1 MKKRNK
7 KYLSNLYD
15 YNAKTDTYQIS
26 LSLRNYEEIYNPYDY
41 SQYKKRDM
49 DEDFLDYIYD
59 ETLGIPLKH
68 NVKLTMHIK
77 EEAYAEEKTK
87 NVKNAIKNNF
97 SWRMGI
103 IEQRLKE
110 LYSKCML
117 LLLAGILFLV
127 LTFGLSN
134 TVNKDNTFF
143 DIFGESLS
151 IIGWVFLWDL
161 VEILAFDLTK
171 LLKKKRYLKRLVNSK
186 VEFETYK

>member
-1 MKKRNK
+1 MKNK
-7 KYLSNLYD
+7 KKKNLNSLYH
-15 YNAKTDTYQIS
+15 YNARSDTYEIS

-77 EEAYAEEKTK
+77 EDLYDEEKTK

-97 SWRMGI
+97 TWRLGVNS
-103 IEQRLKE
+103 QRLKE
-110 LYSKCML
+110 LFQKCL
-117 LLLAGILFLV
+117 LLLIAGLAFLV
-127 LTFGLSN
+127 LTFGLNNFVSE
-134 TVNKDNTFF
+134 DNTFVG
-143 DIFGESLS
+143 IFGESLS

-161 VEILAFDLTK
+161 VEILVFDITK
-171 LLKKKRYLKRLVNSK
+171 LLKKRRFLKRLINCK
-186 VEFETYK
+186 VEFETYQ